1 MLPFYYVAADWWR
14 HTRVLCRSLQDD
26 DGNIEGDEGYYMS
39 ESRKRMVLNIG
50 STRSKLVIDCVTPT
64 MTGEYS
70 CVADVPT
77 DRVAAST
84 QVNVGTYMAT
94 FYSFPNKFVNI

>member
-1 MLPFYYVAADWWR
+1 MLNMSCANATVLLCRRRPMTS
-14 HTRVLCRSLQDD
+14 HSRVLCRSLQDD

-84 QVNVGTYMAT
+84 QVNVGTYG
-94 FYSFPNKFVNI
+94 NIL